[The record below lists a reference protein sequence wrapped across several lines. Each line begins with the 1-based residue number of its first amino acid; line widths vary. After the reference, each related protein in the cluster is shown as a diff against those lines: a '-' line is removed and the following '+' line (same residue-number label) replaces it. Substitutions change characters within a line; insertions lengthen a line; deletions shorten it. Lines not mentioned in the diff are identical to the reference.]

1 MSLVARYQRRL
12 VKTRLRYH
20 TKRIAKS
27 GYKQRVVKP
36 RLRYQGERVTKSG
49 CKQRVAKTRLR
60 YQSERVTGSKI
71 PAKTCQNTVTLP
83 ERARRE
89 DTITLPERHA
99 RSSYKQR
106 VVKTRLRCQSERFAR
121 SSYKQR
127 AVKTRLRYQSERVAT
142 NRYKQRVVKT
152 RLRYQSERVT
162 GSKLEAKSCEDTI
175 TLPERR
181 VAASMQQDRLQQTLG
196 MQDKLSAS
204 LVRNP
209 LLTDTLLADQSQ
221 SGRDGCAGNRDPTT
235 MHNAAELRFVRHKR
249 EEKEFRKLNPKRRS
263 WLRAGAALAARVGSK
278 TDVADTRPQSPCL
291 HARSEAEEIASTWHA
306 QPARVLILCRA
317 QTLNPKL
324 SKPSK
329 P

>member
-1 MSLVARYQRRL
+1 MSLVARYRRRL

-27 GYKQRVVKP
+27 SYKQRLVKP
-36 RLRYQGERVTKSG
+36 RLRYQSECVTKSG
-49 CKQRVAKTRLR
+49 YKQRVVKTRLR
-60 YQSERVTGSKI
+60 YQSERVTGSKT
-71 PAKTCQNTVTLP
+71 PAKTCQNTITLP

-99 RSSYKQR
+99 TRSSYKQR

-121 SSYKQR
+121 SS
-127 AVKTRLRYQSERVAT
+127 
-142 NRYKQRVVKT
+142 YKQRVVKT

-209 LLTDTLLADQSQ
+209 LSTDTILADQSQ
-221 SGRDGCAGNRDPTT
+221 SGRDGCARNRDPTT
-235 MHNAAELRFVRHKR
+235 AHNAAELRFVRHKR

-291 HARSEAEEIASTWHA
+291 HARSEAE
-306 QPARVLILCRA
+306 
-317 QTLNPKL
+317 
-324 SKPSK
+324 
-329 P
+329 